1 MELWQQMI
9 RDSVHTVDQ
18 LVEKFG
24 IDRKVAE
31 DLDEFFQARIN
42 PYYLSLIRYPGDPI
56 WKQCVP
62 DSAELEDFDA
72 DEDPLMED
80 AMSPVPNI
88 THRYPDRA
96 LFLVTSQ
103 CGLYCRFCTRK
114 RKVGDYEKI
123 SMKGLESAFRYLE
136 EHTEIRDVILSGGD
150 PLMLTDAMLEK
161 ILQRLRA
168 IPHLEIIRLGSKM
181 PCVLPQRITPQ
192 LCAMIKKYHP
202 VYLNTHFN
210 HPWEITPESSKACT
224 MLADAGIPVGNQM
237 VLMRGVNDDPAV
249 VKELLQK
256 LLKIR
261 VRPYYMYM
269 ADETK
274 GANHFRTS
282 IETGLNI
289 IENLRGHTSGLA
301 IPHFVIDAPGGGGKI
316 PILPNYVLHQDEDK
330 IILRNFQHKV
340 YSYKNYKDKNNP
352 EKPKQRIAAK
362 IGKNGNGT
370 NGNGKNGNGSN
381 RSSKN
386 GNGTNGNGKNG
397 KPKIKEMDIKKIKLP
412 VLQDVN

>member
-1 MELWQQMI
+1 MELWQQMV

-24 IDRKVAE
+24 IDRKIAE

-42 PYYLSLIRYPGDPI
+42 PYYLGLIRSPGDPI
-56 WKQCVP
+56 WRQCVP
-62 DSAELEDFDA
+62 DKAELEDFDA
-72 DEDPLMED
+72 AEDPLMED

-114 RKVGDYEKI
+114 RKVGDHDKI
-123 SMKGLESAFRYLE
+123 SMKGLESAFKYLE

-161 ILQRLRA
+161 ILQRIRA
-168 IPHLEIIRLGSKM
+168 IPHIEIIRLGSKM
-181 PCVLPQRITPQ
+181 PCVLPQRITPK
-192 LCAMIKKYHP
+192 LVNMLKKYHP
-202 VYLNTHFN
+202 IYCNTHFN
-210 HPWEITPESSKACT
+210 HPWEITPESSKACQ
-224 MLADAGIPVGNQM
+224 MMADAGIPMGNQM
-237 VLMRGVNDDPAV
+237 VIMKGVNDDPAV

-282 IETGLNI
+282 IETGIKIL
-289 IENLRGHTSGLA
+289 EGLRGHTSGLA

-316 PILPNYVLHQDEDK
+316 PLIPNYVLHKDEDR
-330 IILRNFQHKV
+330 IILRNFQNKI
-340 YSYKNYKDKNNP
+340 YTYKNYADANNP
-352 EKPKQRIAAK
+352 EGFGSKSKSS
-362 IGKNGNGT
+362 GKNGKNGSNG
-370 NGNGKNGNGSN
+370 NGNGK
-381 RSSKN
+381 
-386 GNGTNGNGKNG
+386 GKKEDL
-397 KPKIKEMDIKKIKLP
+397 KPKKIKLP
-412 VLQDVN
+412 ELEEIEN

>member
-1 MELWQQMI
+1 MELWQQMV

-31 DLDEFFQARIN
+31 ELDEFFQARIN
-42 PYYLSLIRYPGDPI
+42 PYYLSLIRHPGDPI
-56 WKQCVP
+56 WRQCVP
-62 DSAELEDFDA
+62 DKAELEDFDA
-72 DEDPLMED
+72 AEDPLMED

-123 SMKGLESAFRYLE
+123 SMKGLESAFKYLE

-161 ILQRLRA
+161 ILQRIRA
-168 IPHLEIIRLGSKM
+168 IPHIEIIRLGSKM
-181 PCVLPQRITPQ
+181 PCVLPHRITPK
-192 LCAMIKKYHP
+192 LVNMLKKYHP
-202 VYLNTHFN
+202 IYCNTHFN
-210 HPWEITPESSKACT
+210 HPWEITPESSKACQ
-224 MLADAGIPVGNQM
+224 MMADAGIPMGNQM
-237 VLMRGVNDDPAV
+237 VIMKGVNDDPAV
-249 VKELLQK
+249 VKELMQK

-282 IETGLNI
+282 IETGIKIL
-289 IENLRGHTSGLA
+289 EGLRGHTSGLA

-316 PILPNYVLHQDEDK
+316 PIIPNYVLHKDEDR
-330 IILRNFQHKV
+330 IILRNFQHKI
-340 YSYKNYKDKNNP
+340 YTYKNYADANNP
-352 EKPKQRIAAK
+352 E
-362 IGKNGNGT
+362 GFG
-370 NGNGKNGNGSN
+370 
-381 RSSKN
+381 SKN
-386 GNGTNGNGKNG
+386 KVNGKNG
-397 KPKIKEMDIKKIKLP
+397 KNGSNGNGNGNGKGKKDDMKPKKIKLP
-412 VLQDVN
+412 ELSEIEN